1 MVEKISF
8 GVEPNMSEVPPG
20 QYALMKLGDFAEWK
34 VVDTEWGDKYSF
46 PIILVEHPSYPS
58 ISKEGLSIHW
68 ESKCIAAKRL
78 FRWIYNELAD
88 EGKER
93 DRTIGTFD
101 FDIDKEIKGNW
112 KLIRSDTGSYLI
124 EKL

>member
-8 GVEPNMSEVPPG
+8 GVEPNMREVPSG
-20 QYALMKLGDFAEWK
+20 QYALIKLGDFAEWK

-46 PIILVEHPSYPS
+46 PVILIEHPSYPS
-58 ISKEGLSIHW
+58 IPKEGLSIQW
-68 ESKCIAAKRL
+68 ESKSFAAKGL
-78 FRWIYNELAD
+78 YTWIYD
-88 EGKER
+88 E
-93 DRTIGTFD
+93 DGTHRSFD

-112 KLIRSDTGSYLI
+112 KLNRTDSGTYLI

>member
-1 MVEKISF
+1 MTEKISF
-8 GVEPNMSEVPPG
+8 GVEPNMREVPPS

-34 VVDTEWGDKYSF
+34 VVDTEWGEKYSF

-58 ISKEGLSIHW
+58 IPKEGLNITW
-68 ESKCIAAKRL
+68 ESKSFAAKGL
-78 FRWIYNELAD
+78 YNWIYDAD
-88 EGKER
+88 
-93 DRTIGTFD
+93 GTHKSFD

-112 KLIRSDTGSYLI
+112 KLNRTDSGTYLI